1 MGKAGKKAKK
11 KAKKAGKKAKKK
23 AKKAGKKAKKK
34 AKKAAKKTKKA
45 AKKAKKKTKKAVK
58 KGAKKAKGGSGGSA
72 TGTSAVHAANKR
84 AAYERGHKHGAAVKR
99 SYKRGVQAGK
109 NHLNKWKDRR
119 MGINKAIA
127 HAHREAP
134 HTYKRK
140 SGSSSAR
147 ARRQAKRAARRQVR
161 AAKRSAK
168 KSAKK
173 QAKRA
178 AAATPKE
185 EVLLEEDETE
195 YSPDQGMVEHVA
207 KDFDAHF
214 DNTAEAFPVQDTVED
229 DFDPHFDDEE

>member
-1 MGKAGKKAKK
+1 MGKAAKKTKKAAKKAKK
-11 KAKKAGKKAKKK
+11 KI
-23 AKKAGKKAKKK
+23 
-34 AKKAAKKTKKA
+34 KKA

-58 KGAKKAKGGSGGSA
+58 KGAKKAKGGSSSA
-72 TGTSAVHAANKR
+72 TGTSSVHAANKR
-84 AAYERGHKHGAAVKR
+84 AAYERGHKHGAAIKH
-99 SYKRGVQAGK
+99 SYKAGVAAGK
-109 NHLNKWKDRR
+109 AHLNKWKDRK

-147 ARRQAKRAARRQVR
+147 TRRQAKRAARRQVR

-185 EVLLEEDETE
+185 E
-195 YSPDQGMVEHVA
+195 
-207 KDFDAHF
+207 
-214 DNTAEAFPVQDTVED
+214 
-229 DFDPHFDDEE
+229 

>member
-1 MGKAGKKAKK
+1 MG
-11 KAKKAGKKAKKK
+11 
-23 AKKAGKKAKKK
+23 
-34 AKKAAKKTKKA
+34 
-45 AKKAKKKTKKAVK
+45 
-58 KGAKKAKGGSGGSA
+58 KAKGGSSST
-72 TGTSAVHAANKR
+72 TGTSSVHAANKR
-84 AAYERGHKHGAAVKR
+84 AAYERGHKHGAAIKH
-99 SYKRGVQAGK
+99 SYKAGVAAGK
-109 NHLNKWKDRR
+109 AHLNKWRDRR
-119 MGINKAIA
+119 PK
-127 HAHREAP
+127 RSR
-134 HTYKRK
+134 RK